1 MQSKLILAPV
11 ITLLSISMGG
21 CATGTVQTVYGEMP
35 AYCTQNNAATGAIAG
50 TLFGAALGGAIG
62 GGRGA
67 AIGAA
72 SGLALGGL
80 TGAQADAQCRQIA
93 YQRAVEMA
101 LAAQAQMAAS
111 QQSAAVRMAYQPV
124 EYVTPS
130 SGVRHKVTPLNSYTN
145 PATKESCMSV
155 SDVSFSP
162 DGNQGAPVTGRVCK
176 GADGKIHEG

>member
-1 MQSKLILAPV
+1 MQPKFIFAPV
-11 ITLLSISMGG
+11 IALLCIPMGG

-35 AYCTQNNAATGAIAG
+35 AYCTQNNTATGAMVG

-72 SGLALGGL
+72 SGFALGGL
-80 TGAQADAQCRQIA
+80 SGAQADAQCRQIA

-101 LAAQAQMAAS
+101 MAAQAQLAAS
-111 QQSAAVRMAYQPV
+111 QQSGPPRMAYQPV

-176 GADGKIHEG
+176 GPDGKMHET